1 MTGAAWLGGCAAASC
16 ILCPQPLPVTF
27 RGDKRFCHLSHKVAE
42 RVRSRHRLRHAVP
55 ESPARDE
62 QAVAMIDGVPGQ
74 QVGMTPVPG
83 S

>member
-42 RVRSRHRLRHAVP
+42 RGAKP
-55 ESPARDE
+55 SPPASCR
-62 QAVAMIDGVPGQ
+62 AGITGPR
-74 QVGMTPVPG
+74 
-83 S
+83 